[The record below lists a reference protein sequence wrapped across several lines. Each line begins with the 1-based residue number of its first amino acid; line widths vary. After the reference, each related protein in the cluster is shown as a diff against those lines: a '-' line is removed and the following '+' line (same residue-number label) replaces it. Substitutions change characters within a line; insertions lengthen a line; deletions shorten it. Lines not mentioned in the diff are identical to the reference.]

1 MRRSVTIVA
10 LCVSPRSQMDS
21 AKSPSDIA
29 RETLKLLAKRRLT
42 PSPDNYQAL
51 YEEVAGTRSAPQF
64 PATQLRQILRVM
76 PCQTP
81 GQKRQAE
88 LLEKAIAQQDWS
100 MLQNVLVGYAKLG
113 LAPAPVPPVPVPLA
127 GPATLTADG
136 PPRAVPGEAPVHSG
150 TGKTPPASMSWP
162 RSSLPLCASPPPP

>member
-1 MRRSVTIVA
+1 
-10 LCVSPRSQMDS
+10 MDF

-29 RETLKLLAKRRLT
+29 RETLKLLATRRLT
-42 PSPDNYQAL
+42 PSPDNYRAL

-113 LAPAPVPPVPVPLA
+113 LAPAPVPPVHSASIDHLPHALA
-127 GPATLTADG
+127 QNLVRMVENALLEIP
-136 PPRAVPGEAPVHSG
+136 
-150 TGKTPPASMSWP
+150 TG
-162 RSSLPLCASPPPP
+162 LIEASPCFRQIFRVCRYRSRII

>member
-10 LCVSPRSQMDS
+10 LCVSPRSQMDF

-29 RETLKLLAKRRLT
+29 RETLKLLATRRLT
-42 PSPDNYQAL
+42 PSPDNYRAL

-113 LAPAPVPPVPVPLA
+113 LAPAPVPPVHSASIDHLPHGLA
-127 GPATLTADG
+127 QNLVRMVENALPALGEDD
-136 PPRAVPGEAPVHSG
+136 PRIHELAAQLIAFLREP
-150 TGKTPPASMSWP
+150 TPP
-162 RSSLPLCASPPPP
+162 